1 MNDAEMV
8 DVENQ
13 EQVEVDIEQSLK
25 DRSEDVFESVD
36 INLIDI
42 GDRAREDFGDLDG
55 LASSIKRIGLL
66 QPLVV
71 TRQEGEKPYLLL
83 AGHRRLKAKIL
94 NEDTRTQVRIVPGKL
109 SEIEMMTV
117 ELHENF
123 YRKDFEWIELVKL
136 QKKIHDLQQAIHG
149 KKISTLPDASGWGV
163 AETAN
168 LVNRSR
174 ESVQKDIQLANAVEQ
189 FPELFDGCKNK
200 SEASKLMSKIQETL
214 LREELSKRVTENTGS
229 DRLRRISN
237 SYVIGNFFDVAAKME
252 DSIFNL
258 IEIDP
263 PYSIDLSKVKRQES
277 QVNTQYDLD
286 KYDEITPENYPL
298 FMQTMLKESYRLAK
312 EHAWMIVWFGPEPW
326 FEDMF
331 RWITEAGWN
340 TTRMV
345 GIWTKGHGQSLN
357 PNTRL
362 ANSFEMFYYA
372 WKGQPALAKPGTA
385 NDFRFPPVPPQH
397 KYHPTQRPMELMTS
411 LYSTFA
417 FEGSRVLI
425 PCAGSGVGILAAEA
439 CKMSA
444 VATDI
449 NPAYKEPFILEV
461 DNYLK
466 GGI

>member
-1 MNDAEMV
+1 MDMTGMV
-8 DVENQ
+8 GVETQEQLDNDVEAL
-13 EQVEVDIEQSLK
+13 LK
-25 DRSEDVFESVD
+25 ERSEDVFENVD

-42 GDRAREDFGDLDG
+42 GDRAREEFGDLDG

-71 TRQEGEKPYLLL
+71 TRQEGEKPYILL

-94 NEDTRTQVRIVPGKL
+94 NKDTKTQVRIVPGKL

-136 QKKIHDLQQAIHG
+136 QKKIHDLQQSIHG

-163 AETAN
+163 AETAS

-200 SEASKLMSKIQETL
+200 SEASKLMNKIQETL
-214 LREELSKRVTENTGS
+214 LREELAKRVVENTGS

-237 SYVIGNFFDVAAKME
+237 AYVIGSFFDVATKME
-252 DSIFNL
+252 SSLFNL

-263 PYSIDLSKVKRQES
+263 PYSIDLTKIKRQES

-286 KYDEITPENYPL
+286 KYDEVTPEHYPD
-298 FMQTMLKESYRLAK
+298 FMRTMFKESYRLAK

-326 FEDMF
+326 FEDMY
-331 RWITEAGWN
+331 RWIIESGWN

-345 GIWTKGHGQSLN
+345 GIWSKGHGQSLN

-362 ANSFEMFYYA
+362 ASSFEMFFYA
-372 WKGQPALAKPGTA
+372 WKGQPALAKPGSINNFSFA
-385 NDFRFPPVPPQH
+385 PVPPQH
-397 KYHPTQRPMELMTS
+397 KYHPTQRPIDLMTS

-417 FEGSRVLI
+417 FEGSRILI
-425 PCAGSGVGILAAEA
+425 PCAGSGVGVIAAEA
-439 CKMSA
+439 CKMNA
-444 VATDI
+444 IATDI
-449 NPAYKEPFILEV
+449 NPAYKESFLLEV
-461 DNYLK
+461 DSYLK
-466 GGI
+466 GGA